1 MKKYILILI
10 ISIFGVSCGK
20 KTEETKVLKKN
31 LTEMVFASGVLK
43 ADDEFNLMAQSE
55 GYIQKINFK
64 EGDLVKAGQILAI
77 IDNPQSN
84 INVAGNSQLLKIAQD
99 NDNPNAPL
107 FQQVSVNIEAAKLK
121 VAQDELQEQ
130 RFAKLLEN
138 KSIAKIEYENVVLT
152 LNNSKA
158 NLKALEKQLE
168 NLKTQAKQQVVVQNQ
183 QLGNS
188 AALQNFNQVKANIA
202 GKIYKQKKD
211 IGDYVKKGDIIATI
225 ANNKKIYAHLNLD
238 ESNMGKIHLNQKLV
252 IKLNVN
258 ADKSYN
264 AVIGEILPIFD
275 EQSQS
280 FIVKAFFT
288 DNLDFEILG
297 TQLEANIIVGEK
309 QNALVIPRNFLGY
322 GNKVLDK
329 DKTLKNVKTGI
340 ISSEYVEILEGL
352 KENDVIFREKI

>member
-1 MKKYILILI
+1 MQPA
-10 ISIFGVSCGK
+10 
-20 KTEETKVLKKN
+20 TQT
-31 LTEMVFASGVLK
+31 
-43 ADDEFNLMAQSE
+43 
-55 GYIQKINFK
+55 IQKINFK
-64 EGDLVKAGQILAI
+64 EGDLVQAGQVLAI

-84 INVAGNSQLLKIAQD
+84 INVSGNSQLLKIAQE

-107 FQQVSVNIEAAKLK
+107 FQQVSANIEAAKLK

-188 AALQNFNQVKANIA
+188 AALQNFNQVKANIP

-211 IGDYVKKGDIIATI
+211 VGDYVKKGDIIATI
-225 ANNKKIYAHLNLD
+225 ANNQKIYAHLNLD

-252 IKLNVN
+252 IKLNVDAN
-258 ADKSYN
+258 KSYN

-288 DNLDFEILG
+288 DKLDFEILG

-309 QNALVIPRNFLGY
+309 QNALVIPRNYLGY

-329 DKTLKNVKTGI
+329 DKTLKSVKTGI
-340 ISSEYVEILEGL
+340 VSSEYVEILEGL
-352 KENDVIFREKI
+352 KENEVIMREKI